1 LYRYRVAEMKRL
13 GERIRR
19 KRESLQ
25 MQLSELSRRVG
36 VTPSALSQIE
46 NAKAFPSIVT
56 LKSIAESL
64 YTTVG
69 ELIGENET
77 LNNNPLI
84 RSGEKKFVKT
94 NASGTRQYLLSHHDQ
109 LKQMETYLLEFKP
122 GADSEDF
129 FQEHP
134 GQEFCY
140 LLKGE
145 ILVTLEDKTF
155 RMMAGDSLYYNSA
168 RFHKARNDGSE
179 QAELLWITT
188 P

>member
-1 LYRYRVAEMKRL
+1 
-13 GERIRR
+13 
-19 KRESLQ
+19 
-25 MQLSELSRRVG
+25 MQLSELSKRVG

-84 RSGEKKFVKT
+84 RNSEKKFVKS
-94 NASGTRQYLLSHHDQ
+94 NESGTRQYLLSHHDQ

-122 GADSEDF
+122 GADSKEF

-140 LLKGE
+140 LLKGQLT
-145 ILVTLEDKTF
+145 ISIDEDSFKLLP
-155 RMMAGDSLYYNSA
+155 GDSLYYNSA
-168 RFHKARNDGSE
+168 RIHQAKNDSFE
-179 QAELLWITT
+179 LTELLWITT
-188 P
+188 PGSAV

>member
-1 LYRYRVAEMKRL
+1 MKRL

-25 MQLSELSRRVG
+25 MQLGELAKRVG
-36 VTPSALSQIE
+36 VTPSAMSQIE
-46 NAKAFPSIVT
+46 NAKAFPSIIT

-64 YTTVG
+64 HTTVG

-84 RSGEKKFVKT
+84 RSYDKKFVRT
-94 NASGTRQYLLSHHDQ
+94 NGSGTEQYLLSHHDQ
-109 LKQMETYLLEFKP
+109 LKQMETYMLVFAA
-122 GADSEDF
+122 GADSTEF

-145 ILVTLEDKTF
+145 LSVTLDDGTHKLLP
-155 RMMAGDSLYYNSA
+155 GDSLYYNSA
-168 RFHKARNDGSE
+168 RFHRAVNTGEES
-179 QAELLWITT
+179 AEMLWITT
-188 P
+188 PGSST

>member
-1 LYRYRVAEMKRL
+1 VKRL

-25 MQLSELSRRVG
+25 MQLSELSKRVG
-36 VTPSALSQIE
+36 VTPSALSQFE
-46 NAKAFPSIVT
+46 NAKAFPSILT

-84 RSGEKKFVKT
+84 RSSEKKFVKS
-94 NASGTRQYLLSHHDQ
+94 NPSGTRQYLLSHHDQ
-109 LKQMETYLLEFKP
+109 LKQMETYLLEFEP
-122 GADSEDF
+122 GADSKDF

-140 LLKGE
+140 LLKGQLM
-145 ILVTLEDKTF
+145 ISIDDDSF
-155 RMMAGDSLYYNSA
+155 RLLPGDSLYYNSA
-168 RFHKARNDGSE
+168 RIHKAKNESTE
-179 QAELLWITT
+179 ITELLWIMT
-188 P
+188 PSAAG

>member
-1 LYRYRVAEMKRL
+1 MKRL

-25 MQLSELSRRVG
+25 MQLSELSKRVG

-84 RSGEKKFVKT
+84 RNSEKKFVKS
-94 NASGTRQYLLSHHDQ
+94 NESGTRQYLLSHHDQ

-122 GADSEDF
+122 GADSKEF

-134 GQEFCY
+134 GQEFCF
-140 LLKGE
+140 LLKGQLM
-145 ILVTLEDKTF
+145 ISIDDDSFKLLP
-155 RMMAGDSLYYNSA
+155 GDSLYYNSA
-168 RFHKARNDGSE
+168 RIHQAKNDSTE
-179 QAELLWITT
+179 LTELLWITT
-188 P
+188 PGSAV

>member
-1 LYRYRVAEMKRL
+1 MKRL

-19 KRESLQ
+19 KRESLH
-25 MQLSELSRRVG
+25 MQLSELAKRVG

-46 NAKAFPSIVT
+46 NTKAFPSIVT

-84 RSGEKKFVKT
+84 RNDEKKFVKT
-94 NASGTRQYLLSHHDQ
+94 NSSGTEQFLLSHHDQ
-109 LKQMETYLLEFKP
+109 IKQMETYFLLFKP
-122 GADSEDF
+122 GSDSNDIF
-129 FQEHP
+129 HEHP

-140 LLKGE
+140 ILKGE
-145 ILVTLEDKTF
+145 LLLTLDDESY
-155 RMMAGDSLYYNSA
+155 RMYPGDSLYYNSA
-168 RFHKARNDGSE
+168 RYHFAKNDTNDN
-179 QAELLWITT
+179 AELLWITT
-188 P
+188 PGIST

>member
-1 LYRYRVAEMKRL
+1 MKRL

-25 MQLSELSRRVG
+25 MQLSELSKRVG

-84 RSGEKKFVKT
+84 RSNEKKFVKS
-94 NASGTRQYLLSHHDQ
+94 NVSGTRQYLLSHHDQ
-109 LKQMETYLLEFKP
+109 LKQMDTYLLVFKP
-122 GADSEDF
+122 GSDSDEIF
-129 FQEHP
+129 TEHP

-140 LLKGE
+140 LLRGE
-145 ILVTLEDKTF
+145 LTMGIDDDRY
-155 RMMAGDSLYYNSA
+155 RMFPGDSMYYNSA
-168 RFHKARNDGSE
+168 RFHFAKNENIDD
-179 QAELLWITT
+179 AELIWITT
-188 P
+188 PGAIS

>member
-1 LYRYRVAEMKRL
+1 MKRL

-19 KRESLQ
+19 KRESLH
-25 MQLSELSRRVG
+25 MQLSELAKRVG

-46 NAKAFPSIVT
+46 NAKAFPSIIT

-84 RSGEKKFVKT
+84 RHDDKKFVRTNKT
-94 NASGTRQYLLSHHDQ
+94 GTRQFLLSHHDQ

-122 GADSEDF
+122 GSDSQEF

-134 GQEFCY
+134 GQEFCH

-145 ILVTLEDKTF
+145 LIITLDDDSHKLLP
-155 RMMAGDSLYYNSA
+155 GDSLYYNSA
-168 RFHKARNDGSE
+168 RFHHARNTGTDP
-179 QAELLWITT
+179 AELLWITT
-188 P
+188 PGSSA

>member
-1 LYRYRVAEMKRL
+1 MKRL

-25 MQLSELSRRVG
+25 MQLSELAKRVG

-64 YTTVG
+64 HTTVG

-84 RSGEKKFVKT
+84 RNEDKKFVRT
-94 NASGTRQYLLSHHDQ
+94 NASGTSQYLLSHHDP
-109 LKQMETYLLEFKP
+109 LKQMETYLLVFAPGSGSEEF
-122 GADSEDF
+122 F
-129 FQEHP
+129 TEHP

-145 ILVTLEDKTF
+145 LTVTIDNDAF
-155 RMMAGDSLYYNSA
+155 RLLRGDSFYYNSA
-168 RFHKARNDGSE
+168 RFHKAENHGQE
-179 QAELLWITT
+179 TAELLWLSTAGS
-188 P
+188 